1 MEILQADLIKV
12 LAASLGGCLLKYLV
26 DYKDGKVVH
35 FWVCVLDCIAAVFL
49 GYYAYL
55 YVIEEMHI
63 SILHAAIINIVVG
76 YVGADGVNIAK
87 AIIMKKV
94 NARFGIATQEKENE
108 KPN

>member
-1 MEILQADLIKV
+1 MELLQDDLIKV
-12 LAASLGGCLLKYLV
+12 LMASLGGCLIRYLV

-35 FWVCVLDCIAAVFL
+35 FWVCVLDCIAAIFL

-63 SILHAAIINIVVG
+63 SILHAAIVNIVVG

-87 AIIMKKV
+87 SIIMKKV
-94 NARFGIATQEKENE
+94 NARFGVSTQENNNENI
-108 KPN
+108 K